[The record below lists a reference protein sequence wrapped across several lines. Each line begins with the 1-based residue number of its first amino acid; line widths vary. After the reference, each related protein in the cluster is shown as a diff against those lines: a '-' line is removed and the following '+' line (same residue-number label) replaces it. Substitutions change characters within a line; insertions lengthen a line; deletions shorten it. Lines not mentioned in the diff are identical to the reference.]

1 MFWFNGS
8 IPNVKSTLR
17 HWRFEKTQ
25 KSIKF
30 RRKIAKKS
38 VFDSVEVGLFLDDKL
53 CMFVYK
59 KRKRQISNTPHKTC
73 SSFLNQKS
81 NMFLFSYIIHFIS
94 CLQINI
100 HAVLT
105 LRPFLLLNSFHRVLN
120 LI

>member
-17 HWRFEKTQ
+17 HWKFVHWEKKTQ

-30 RRKIAKKS
+30 RRKIAKKF

-53 CMFVYK
+53 CMFAYK

-81 NMFLFSYIIHFIS
+81 NMFFLILFILF
-94 CLQINI
+94 
-100 HAVLT
+100 HAYK
-105 LRPFLLLNSFHRVLN
+105 
-120 LI
+120 